1 MSHPSNFIPKSIY
14 VLDSVSSVQTVT
26 TTGSFFA
33 ISCLVGA
40 TISVIGDIHTGVE
53 QSGEFPEVNTAVSMT
68 LTAGQTIFGDFTS
81 VATDNSGAVIVYK

>member
-14 VLDSVSSVQTVT
+14 VLDDASSVQTVT

-40 TISVIGDIHTGVE
+40 TISVIGDIHTG
-53 QSGEFPEVNTAVSMT
+53 SEFPEVNTAVNMT

-81 VATDNSGAVIVYK
+81 VATDSSGAVIVYK